1 MPSDPKNNLIM
12 CNTPEISANCRKRAH
27 QIQLIRKLYIRILSL
42 IVIVFL
48 FPQILASQET
58 LSLQECFE
66 KTLQNH
72 PSGLQKEHLE
82 KVNQLNQAVISTARL
97 PQLGLNGMAT
107 YQSDVTQIDIAI
119 PGMDFPGPSHDQYRM
134 TLEARQLIYDGGT
147 AKYRQALRESTH
159 AADIQEIEV
168 QLYQL
173 LEQVNR
179 HYFQQFILEE
189 NLNIL
194 DLNLS
199 EINQRISTISSA
211 IANGILLPSS
221 KWVLEAEILKLEQ
234 ARTDLLL
241 TIKSNREILEI
252 LTGESLENKI
262 LNLPSGL
269 QINNKKGVNR
279 PELKLFALQKKKVSS
294 ASQLT
299 STANMPKVSSFVQ
312 AGYGKPGLNMLSD
325 QFNFYYM
332 AGISLSWNLWDWQK
346 NHKERQVQHINADM
360 ISTRQQVFEQNISI
374 AGNTIITRIS
384 QLEEAMK
391 KDEQI
396 IQLHEMI
403 VESAGSQLQ
412 NGVINSTEYLHQL
425 NALAKARIEHQTHKI
440 RWIQAIAEY
449 NILTGNF

>member
-1 MPSDPKNNLIM
+1 MQKPLEKSVN
-12 CNTPEISANCRKRAH
+12 S
-27 QIQLIRKLYIRILSL
+27 RKLNHQGQIISLFCLKIASL
-42 IVIVFL
+42 IVVGIL
-48 FPQILASQET
+48 FPQTLRSQET
-58 LSLQECFE
+58 ISLQQCFE

-82 KVNQLNQAVISTARL
+82 KVNQLNQDVIASTWL

-107 YQSDVTQIDIAI
+107 YQSDVTQIDISI
-119 PGMDFPGPSHDQYRM
+119 PGMDLPGPSHDQYRM
-134 TLEARQLIYDGGT
+134 TIEARQLIYDGGT
-147 AKYRQALRESTH
+147 SKHRQALRETSH
-159 AADIQEIEV
+159 AADIQEVEV

-211 IANGILLPSS
+211 IDNGALLPSS

-241 TIKSNREILEI
+241 TIKSNREILEVLI
-252 LTGESLENKI
+252 GESLDDKI

-269 QINNKKGVNR
+269 KINNNNGINR
-279 PELKLFALQKKKVSS
+279 PELKLFALQKEKVSS
-294 ASQLT
+294 ASLLT
-299 STANMPKVSSFVQ
+299 STSNMPKVSSFVQ

-346 NHKERQVQHINADM
+346 NHKEQQVQQVQAEMIN
-360 ISTRQQVFEQNISI
+360 TRQQVFEQNISI
-374 AGNTIITRIS
+374 AGNSIITRIS

-403 VESAGSQLQ
+403 VGSAGSQLQ

-440 RWIQAIAEY
+440 RWIQTIAEY

>member
-1 MPSDPKNNLIM
+1 MKKPLEK
-12 CNTPEISANCRKRAH
+12 SANNRKHNH
-27 QIQLIRKLYIRILSL
+27 QAQRISRFCLKIVSL
-42 IVIVFL
+42 IVMGFL
-48 FPQILASQET
+48 FPQTLTSQET
-58 LSLQECFE
+58 LSLQQCFE

-72 PSGLQKEHLE
+72 PSGLQKEHLD
-82 KVNQLNQAVISTARL
+82 KVNQLNQSVISTAWL

-119 PGMDFPGPSHDQYRM
+119 PGMDLPGPSHDQYRM
-134 TLEARQLIYDGGT
+134 TLEARQLIYDGGI
-147 AKYRQALRESTH
+147 AKHRQALRESTH
-159 AADIQEIEV
+159 AADIQEVEV

-194 DLNLS
+194 DLNLT

-211 IANGILLPSS
+211 IDNGALLPSS
-221 KWVLEAEILKLEQ
+221 KWILEAEILKLEQ

-241 TIKSNREILEI
+241 TIKSNREILEVLI
-252 LTGESLENKI
+252 GESLDDKI

-269 QINNKKGVNR
+269 KINNNNGINR
-279 PELKLFALQKKKVSS
+279 PELKLFALQKEKVSS
-294 ASQLT
+294 ASLLT

-346 NHKERQVQHINADM
+346 NHKEQQIQQVQAEMIN
-360 ISTRQQVFEQNISI
+360 TRQEVFEQNISI
-374 AGNTIITRIS
+374 AGNSIITRIS

-403 VESAGSQLQ
+403 VGSTGSQLQ

-440 RWIQAIAEY
+440 RWIQTIAEY